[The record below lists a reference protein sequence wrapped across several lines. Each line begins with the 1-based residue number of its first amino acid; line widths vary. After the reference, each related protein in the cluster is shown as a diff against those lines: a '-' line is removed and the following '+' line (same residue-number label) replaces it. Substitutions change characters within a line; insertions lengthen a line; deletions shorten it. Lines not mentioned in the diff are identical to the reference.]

1 MKILV
6 VEAGKHPY
14 EKEINGTLK
23 EMQEI
28 VGGIIQV
35 IYPFHDEVGLVC
47 NDEGVLLQMPFNR
60 KANEECCIFGTFFI
74 CGLGKKDFTSLP
86 EKLMKK
92 AAWLKKTYFK
102 QFFGFL
108 SQTPTAVAEENLSF
122 LEKFSDGNAHKY
134 REHFY
139 SPQVLTTAGVFNVPP
154 DRYRLLTAKQGGC
167 Q

>member
-35 IYPFHDEVGLVC
+35 IYPFHDEVGVVC

-74 CGLGKKDFTSLP
+74 CGLGKENFASLP
-86 EKLMKK
+86 EKLMK
-92 AAWLKKTYFK
+92 
-102 QFFGFL
+102 
-108 SQTPTAVAEENLSF
+108 
-122 LEKFSDGNAHKY
+122 KY